1 MLVGDRVDVATPLRF
16 VTIGALMGVLVD
28 ITVVDDIDKPETV
41 AEMTIPTVSHN
52 FCANIKAPRSFV
64 SGFVVKVRELRQ
76 ANPLGLRHHT
86 VP

>member
-1 MLVGDRVDVATPLRF
+1 MWVGDMVDVAIPLRL
-16 VTIGALMGVLVD
+16 VTTATLIGVLAG

-41 AEMTIPTVSHN
+41 AEMTMPTVSHN
-52 FCANIKAPRSFV
+52 FWANIKAPRSFV
-64 SGFVVKVRELRQ
+64 RGFVVKAQEIHQ